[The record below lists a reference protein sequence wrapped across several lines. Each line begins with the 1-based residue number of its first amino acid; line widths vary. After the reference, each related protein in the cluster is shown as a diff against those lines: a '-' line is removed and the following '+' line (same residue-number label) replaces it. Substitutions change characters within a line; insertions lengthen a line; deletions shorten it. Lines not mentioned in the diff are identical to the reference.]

1 MKERG
6 KKKKKWL
13 LGKSILITGG
23 SQGLGRALAIDY
35 AREGCKILA
44 IVGRNLDALRKVEEE
59 ISHVSPETETL
70 TISADLSVTQDL
82 ERIVAVTLSKS
93 LGNLDVLVNNASS
106 LGATPLPL
114 LADFTDEDFV
124 KVLQTNLI
132 APFVLTK
139 KFLPSLI
146 ESMGSVIN
154 VTSDASR
161 NAYPSWGGYGASK
174 AALDMMTRIWAAE
187 LNELGVRVNS
197 VDPGD
202 MNTALHR
209 AAEPDLDPKLWAD
222 PADVTGVFV
231 YLASDESAGVTGKR
245 LLAQS
250 REWRAQFLSP
260 HRLTIRNRARRHE

>member
-6 KKKKKWL
+6 RRRKRL

-70 TISADLSVTQDL
+70 TISADLAVPQDL
-82 ERIVAVTLSKS
+82 ERIVGVTLSKT

-161 NAYPSWGGYGASK
+161 NAYPRWGGYGASK

-187 LNELGVRVNS
+187 LKELGVRVNS
-197 VDPGD
+197 VDPGE

-222 PADVTGVFV
+222 PADVTDIFV
-231 YLASDESAGVTGKR
+231 YLASGESAGVTGKR

-250 REWRAQFLSP
+250 GEWMAQFLSP

>member
-6 KKKKKWL
+6 KKKKKRL

-187 LNELGVRVNS
+187 
-197 VDPGD
+197 
-202 MNTALHR
+202 
-209 AAEPDLDPKLWAD
+209 PDLDPKLWAD

>member
-1 MKERG
+1 M
-6 KKKKKWL
+6 
-13 LGKSILITGG
+13 
-23 SQGLGRALAIDY
+23 
-35 AREGCKILA
+35 
-44 IVGRNLDALRKVEEE
+44 GRNLDALRKVEEE

-70 TISADLSVTQDL
+70 TISADLAVPQDL
-82 ERIVAVTLSKS
+82 ERIVAVTLSKT

-114 LADFTDEDFV
+114 LADFTDGDFV

-161 NAYPSWGGYGASK
+161 NAYPRWGGYGASK

-222 PADVTGVFV
+222 PADVTDVFV

-250 REWRAQFLSP
+250 REWMAQFLSP